1 MDIQGK
7 TVIVTGGGGGIG
19 SAAACVLAARGA
31 SIVLVDRNEGAMAAV
46 LDRLTPGRH
55 RSMNVDVGD
64 AKAAAGVFDVLDGD
78 GAQLVGVVNAAGIVS
93 GGSPWPASDLGRMVS
108 VVAINTA
115 GTVLFSTLAAR
126 RPDQRGM
133 VVVNV
138 ASAAAIRPHAP
149 DPAYAASKAGV
160 VAFTRSAAAAAVP
173 GLRVNAVLPGVV
185 RTPMLNDT
193 GEDGVAPWLA
203 PRLQHQ
209 LLSPEQVAETIEE
222 FVVGDQNGEIW
233 SLELDKAN
241 PGRVLRSSL

>member
-19 SAAACVLAARGA
+19 SAAACVLAAHGA

-64 AKAAAGVFDVLDGD
+64 AKEAAGVFDALDGD

-126 RPDQRGM
+126 RPDQPKM

-209 LLSPEQVAETIEE
+209 LLSPEQVAEAIEE